1 MKAAEFKVVQDARRV
16 VQGQFSHYYQ
26 VMSSRPSTATAQN
39 HSSVAA
45 GADKKDDMP
54 QKTLPK

>member
-26 VMSSRPSTATAQN
+26 VMSRASMVPGKPHT
-39 HSSVAA
+39 VA
-45 GADKKDDMP
+45 GADKKVATP
-54 QKTLPK
+54 PKTAQR

>member
-26 VMSSRPSTATAQN
+26 VMARTAVSQGTPN
-39 HSSVAA
+39 LAA
-45 GADKKDDMP
+45 GADKKKATP
-54 QKTLPK
+54 PKTQQR